1 MAKNDTLF
9 GEVRSLL
16 QQTPSAEVWAELVK
30 QLDKFTIDA
39 QFTEEIF
46 PYLLEYLGRWPE
58 DVRRMAP
65 AKWVKPLL
73 KKAAKPAPLVPLC
86 NGADLSS
93 SRIGPATA
101 AYLADCAA
109 LGHLLYLDLSN
120 NGLKSDGAK
129 HLARSKHLR
138 NLRVLLL
145 TNCKVGNS
153 GAVALA
159 ESVNVQHLVEL
170 DISGSDMID
179 DGCDAL
185 QNSRFLPEP
194 LRAKAYE
201 WYSHEREEREYYR
214 DGWE

>member
-39 QFTEEIF
+39 QFRETIF
-46 PYLLEYLGRWPE
+46 PYLEEYLGRWPE

-73 KKAAKPAPLVPLC
+73 KKAPGAAPLVPLC

-93 SRIGPATA
+93 SRIGPATT
-101 AYLADCAA
+101 AYLAGSEA

-120 NGLKSDGAK
+120 NGLKSDGAR
-129 HLARSKHLR
+129 HLASSKHLT

-159 ESVNVQHLVEL
+159 QSTNVRNLVEL

-179 DGCDAL
+179 EGCSAL
-185 QNSRFLPEP
+185 QNSPHLPEH
-194 LRAKAYE
+194 LRAKAFD
-201 WYSHEREEREYYR
+201 WYSYEREEREYYW